1 MSDKVYTIS
10 EERYIELLRAA
21 STLYAL
27 EAGGVDNWG
36 WYGDSLR
43 VGLDFLYNHAFDKK
57 DIEKYMKDNDIE
69 EAYDLDFED
78 YAKIELS
85 LMD

>member
-10 EERYIELLRAA
+10 EERYIELLTAEN
-21 STLYAL
+21 TLYAL
-27 EAGGVDNWG
+27 EAGGVDNWE
-36 WYGDSLR
+36 WCGDSLR
-43 VGLDFLYNHAFDKK
+43 DGLDFLYNHSFDKK

-69 EAYDLDFED
+69 EVYDLDFDD
-78 YAKIELS
+78 YARIELS